1 MTSSIPKPIQSQERI
16 EIRNIVL
23 FIVMA
28 FGMFMAIL
36 DIQIVASSLAEVQA
50 GLAASSEE
58 ISWVQTSY
66 LIAEI
71 IMLPLSGFLGRL
83 LSTRVF
89 FTISAVGFTI
99 TSILCATAT
108 SINEMIIYRA
118 LQGFIGGGIIPTV
131 FVASYV
137 IFPPSKR
144 PIVVPIVGLVATL
157 APTIGPTVGGYL
169 CHLLSW
175 HWLFLVNVPFG
186 IIISILAWKLIDF
199 DKADPSLMAKFDWLG
214 LISMAVF
221 LGTLE
226 YVLEEGAGHDWLNDQ
241 LIRDLFILM
250 ILSATLFFWRAFT
263 AKEPIVD
270 LTAFSNFN
278 FSAASI
284 FSFSIGI
291 GLYGLTYLY
300 PVYLSQIRHYDSLMI
315 GETLF
320 LSGLVMLF
328 TAPLAGYLSARIDAR
343 LMMAI
348 GLLGFAIGTWMASSI
363 TDNWDFWQ
371 LFWPQVFRGFSI
383 MVCMVPVNNIALGTL
398 PPERMQNASG
408 LFNLTRNLGG
418 AVGLAIISTL
428 MTKRTDFHYERIAET
443 LNHANRQ
450 ATEMLSKLTLFLKTE
465 TFDSYTLALS
475 QLFGMVRVQAT
486 IMAFSDIFFIIT
498 IIFGILGFMTIFL
511 KKIPPL
517 TDDSPPSH

>member
-1 MTSSIPKPIQSQERI
+1 MTPSIPESTPSQEPI
-16 EIRNIVL
+16 KIRDMVI

-66 LIAEI
+66 LIAEV

-89 FTISAVGFTI
+89 FTISAVGFTM
-99 TSILCATAT
+99 TSLLCATAT
-108 SINEMIIYRA
+108 SIEEMIVYRA
-118 LQGFIGGGIIPTV
+118 LQGFIGGGIVPSV

-137 IFPPSKR
+137 LFPPSKR

-175 HWLFLVNVPFG
+175 HWLFLINVPFG
-186 IIISILAWKLIDF
+186 IIISVLAWKLIDF
-199 DKADPSLMAKFDWLG
+199 DKADLSLMKKFDWLG
-214 LISMAVF
+214 LISMALF

-226 YVLEEGAGHDWLNDQ
+226 YILEEGARNDWLNNN
-241 LIRDLFILM
+241 LILNLFIIM
-250 ILSATLFFWRAFT
+250 ILSASLFFWRAFT
-263 AKEPIVD
+263 VEEPIVD
-270 LTAFSNFN
+270 LSAFANFN
-278 FSAASI
+278 FSTAAI
-284 FSFSIGI
+284 FSFSLGI

-300 PVYLSQIRHYDSLMI
+300 PVYLSQIRHYDAMMI

-320 LSGLVMLF
+320 LSGFVMLL
-328 TAPLAGYLSARIDAR
+328 TAPLAGFLSAHIDER
-343 LMMAI
+343 LMIAI
-348 GLLGFAIGTWMASSI
+348 GLLGFALGTWLASSI
-363 TDNWDFWQ
+363 TDHWDFWE
-371 LFWPQVFRGFSI
+371 LFWPQVFRGFSV
-383 MVCMVPVNNIALGTL
+383 MLCMVPINNIALGTL

-428 MTKRTDFHYERIAET
+428 ITKRTNLHYERIAET
-443 LNHANRQ
+443 IQQGNNQ
-450 ATEMLSKLTLFLKTE
+450 ATEMLSSLTLYFKTT

-475 QLFGMVRVQAT
+475 QLSNMVHIQAM
-486 IMAFSDIFFIIT
+486 IIALGDIFFIIT
-498 IIFGILGFMTIFL
+498 IIFIILTFMTVFL

-517 TDDSPPSH
+517 TDKPPQH

>member
-1 MTSSIPKPIQSQERI
+1 MTSPLSEAKHSQERI
-16 EIRNIVL
+16 EIRTIVV
-23 FIVMA
+23 FIAMA

-36 DIQIVASSLAEVQA
+36 DIQIVSSSLAEIQA

-66 LIAEI
+66 LIAEV

-89 FTISAVGFTI
+89 FTISAIGFTL

-108 SINEMIIYRA
+108 SIEEMIVYRA
-118 LQGFIGGGIIPTV
+118 LQGFIGGGIIPSV
-131 FVASYV
+131 FVASY
-137 IFPPSKR
+137 ILFPPSKR
-144 PIVVPIVGLVATL
+144 PIVTPIVGLVATL

-169 CHLLSW
+169 CHISSW
-175 HWLFLVNVPFG
+175 HWLFLINVPCG

-199 DKADPSLMAKFDWLG
+199 DKANPSLMAKFDWLG

-221 LGTLE
+221 LGALE
-226 YVLEEGAGHDWLNDQ
+226 YILEEGARHDWFSDKLILNM
-241 LIRDLFILM
+241 FIIM
-250 ILSATLFFWRAFT
+250 VLSAALFFWRSLT

-270 LTAFSNFN
+270 LTAFANFN
-278 FSAASI
+278 FSTAAI
-284 FSFSIGI
+284 FSFMLGI

-300 PVYLSQIRHYDSLMI
+300 PVYLSQIRHYDALMI

-320 LSGLVMLF
+320 ISGFVMLL
-328 TAPLAGYLSARIDAR
+328 TAPLAGFLSARIDAR

-348 GLLGFAIGTWMASSI
+348 GLFGFALGTWLASSI
-363 TDNWDFWQ
+363 TDNWDFWE
-371 LFWPQVFRGFSI
+371 LFWPQVFRGASI
-383 MVCMVPVNNIALGTL
+383 MLCMVPVNNIALGTL

-428 MTKRTDFHYERIAET
+428 MTKRTDLHYGRIAET
-443 LNHANRQ
+443 LHHGNSQ
-450 ATEMLSKLTLFLKTE
+450 ATEMLSSLTIYFKTA
-465 TFDSYTLALS
+465 TFDSHMLALF
-475 QLFGMVRVQAT
+475 QLFNMARIQAMV
-486 IMAFSDIFFIIT
+486 MALSDIFLIIT
-498 IIFGILGFMTIFL
+498 IIFIVLTFMTVFL

-517 TDDSPPSH
+517 TDTPSGH

>member
-1 MTSSIPKPIQSQERI
+1 MISSVPKPIQSQERI
-16 EIRNIVL
+16 EIRNIVI

-50 GLAASSEE
+50 GLAASPEE

-66 LIAEI
+66 LIAEV

-89 FTISAVGFTI
+89 FTISAIGFTI

-108 SINEMIIYRA
+108 SIGEMIIYRA
-118 LQGFIGGGIIPTV
+118 LQGFIGGGIIPSV

-137 IFPPSKR
+137 LFPPSKR
-144 PIVVPIVGLVATL
+144 PIVTPIVGLVATL
-157 APTIGPTVGGYL
+157 APTIGPTIGGYL
-169 CHLLSW
+169 CHILSW
-175 HWLFLVNVPFG
+175 HWLFLINVPFG

-199 DKADPSLMAKFDWLG
+199 DKANPSLMAKFDWLG

-226 YVLEEGAGHDWLNDQ
+226 YVLEEGARHDWLNDL

-250 ILSATLFFWRAFT
+250 IFSAVLFFWRAFT

-284 FSFSIGI
+284 FSFSLGI

-300 PVYLSQIRHYDSLMI
+300 PIYLSQIRHYDALMI

-320 LSGLVMLF
+320 LSGFVMLL
-328 TAPLAGYLSARIDAR
+328 TVPLAGYLSARMDAR
-343 LMMAI
+343 LMIAI
-348 GLLGFAIGTWMASSI
+348 GLLGFAIGTWMARSI

-371 LFWPQVFRGFSI
+371 LFWPQVFRGASVMI
-383 MVCMVPVNNIALGTL
+383 CMVPVNNIALGTL

-428 MTKRTDFHYERIAET
+428 MTKRTDFHYERIGET
-443 LNHANRQ
+443 INHANRQ
-450 ATEMLSKLTLFLKTE
+450 ATEVLSKFTLFFKTE

-475 QLFGMVRVQAT
+475 QLFGMVRMQAM

-498 IIFGILGFMTIFL
+498 VVFGILTFMTIFL

-517 TDDSPPSH
+517 MDPPPNH

>member
-1 MTSSIPKPIQSQERI
+1 MTSPLSEAKHSQERI
-16 EIRNIVL
+16 EIRTIVV
-23 FIVMA
+23 FIAMA

-36 DIQIVASSLAEVQA
+36 DIQIVSSSLAEIQA

-66 LIAEI
+66 LIAEV

-89 FTISAVGFTI
+89 FTISAIGFTI

-108 SINEMIIYRA
+108 SIEEMIVYRA
-118 LQGFIGGGIIPTV
+118 LQGFIGGGIIPSV
-131 FVASYV
+131 FVASY
-137 IFPPSKR
+137 ILFPPSKR
-144 PIVVPIVGLVATL
+144 PIVTPIVGLVATL

-175 HWLFLVNVPFG
+175 HWLFLINVPCG

-199 DKADPSLMAKFDWLG
+199 DKADSSLMAKFDWLG

-221 LGTLE
+221 LGALE
-226 YVLEEGAGHDWLNDQ
+226 YILEEGARHDWFNDKLILNM
-241 LIRDLFILM
+241 FIIM
-250 ILSATLFFWRAFT
+250 VLSAALFFWRALT

-270 LTAFSNFN
+270 LTAFANFN
-278 FSAASI
+278 FSTAAI
-284 FSFSIGI
+284 FSFMLGI

-300 PVYLSQIRHYDSLMI
+300 PVYLSQIRHYDALMI

-320 LSGLVMLF
+320 LSGFVMLL
-328 TAPLAGYLSARIDAR
+328 TAPLAGFLSARIDER

-348 GLLGFAIGTWMASSI
+348 GLFGFAIGTWLASSI
-363 TDNWDFWQ
+363 TSNWDFWE
-371 LFWPQVFRGFSI
+371 LFWPQVFRGSSV
-383 MVCMVPVNNIALGTL
+383 MLCMVPVNNIALGTL

-428 MTKRTDFHYERIAET
+428 LTKRTDLHYERIAET
-443 LNHANRQ
+443 LQHGNRQ
-450 ATEMLSKLTLFLKTE
+450 AMEILSSLTAYFKTA
-465 TFDSYTLALS
+465 TFDSHTLALF
-475 QLFGMVRVQAT
+475 QLFNMARIQAM

-498 IIFGILGFMTIFL
+498 IIFSILTFMTVFL

-517 TDDSPPSH
+517 TGTPSSH

>member
-1 MTSSIPKPIQSQERI
+1 MTSPISKAKHSQERI
-16 EIRNIVL
+16 EIRKILV
-23 FIVMA
+23 FIAMA

-36 DIQIVASSLAEVQA
+36 DIQIVSSSLAEIQA

-66 LIAEI
+66 LIAEV

-89 FTISAVGFTI
+89 FSISAIGFTI

-108 SINEMIIYRA
+108 SIEQMIVYRA
-118 LQGFIGGGIIPTV
+118 LQGFIGGGIIPSV
-131 FVASYV
+131 FVASY
-137 IFPPSKR
+137 ILFPPSKR
-144 PIVVPIVGLVATL
+144 PIVIPIVGLVATL

-169 CHLLSW
+169 CHISSW
-175 HWLFLVNVPFG
+175 HWLFLINVPCG

-199 DKADPSLMAKFDWLG
+199 DKANPSLMAKFDWLG

-226 YVLEEGAGHDWLNDQ
+226 YILEEGARHDWFSDQ
-241 LIRDLFILM
+241 LILNLFIIM
-250 ILSATLFFWRAFT
+250 ILSAGIFFWRALT
-263 AKEPIVD
+263 AQEPIVD
-270 LTAFSNFN
+270 LTAFANFN
-278 FSAASI
+278 FSTAAI
-284 FSFSIGI
+284 FSFMLGI

-300 PVYLSQIRHYDSLMI
+300 PVYLSQIRHYDALMI

-320 LSGLVMLF
+320 LSGFVMLL
-328 TAPLAGYLSARIDAR
+328 TAPLAGFLSARIDER

-348 GLLGFAIGTWMASSI
+348 GLFGFALGTWLASSI
-363 TDNWDFWQ
+363 TDKWDFWE
-371 LFWPQVFRGFSI
+371 LFWPQVFRGASI
-383 MVCMVPVNNIALGTL
+383 MLCMVPVNNIALGTL

-428 MTKRTDFHYERIAET
+428 MTKRTDLHYGRIAET
-443 LNHANRQ
+443 LQQGNRQ
-450 ATEMLSKLTLFLKTE
+450 ATEILSSLTAYFKTA
-465 TFDSYTLALS
+465 TFDSHTLALF
-475 QLFGMVRVQAT
+475 QLFNMARIQAM

-498 IIFGILGFMTIFL
+498 IIFSVLTFMTVFL

-517 TDDSPPSH
+517 TDTPSGH

>member
-1 MTSSIPKPIQSQERI
+1 MTSPMPESTHSQERI
-16 EIRNIVL
+16 EPRKIVV
-23 FIVMA
+23 FIAMT

-36 DIQIVASSLAEVQA
+36 DIQIVSSSLAEIQA
-50 GLAASSEE
+50 GLSASSEE

-66 LIAEI
+66 LIAEV

-89 FTISAVGFTI
+89 FSISAIGFTI

-108 SINEMIIYRA
+108 SIEEMIIYRA
-118 LQGFIGGGIIPTV
+118 LQGFIGGGIIPSV

-137 IFPPSKR
+137 LFPPSKR
-144 PIVVPIVGLVATL
+144 PIVTPIVGLVATL

-169 CHLLSW
+169 CHLSSW
-175 HWLFLVNVPFG
+175 HWLFLINVPCG

-199 DKADPSLMAKFDWLG
+199 DKADPSLMKKFDWLG
-214 LISMAVF
+214 LISMATF

-226 YVLEEGAGHDWLNDQ
+226 YVLEEGARHDWLSDQ
-241 LIRDLFILM
+241 LIRDFFIIM
-250 ILSATLFFWRAFT
+250 ILAAALFFWRAFT

-270 LTAFSNFN
+270 LSTFSNFN

-284 FSFSIGI
+284 FSFALGI

-300 PVYLSQIRHYDSLMI
+300 PVYLSQIRHYDALMI

-320 LSGLVMLF
+320 LSGFVMLL
-328 TAPLAGYLSARIDAR
+328 TAPLAGFLSARMDAR

-348 GLLGFAIGTWMASSI
+348 GLLGFAIGTWMAISI

-371 LFWPQVFRGFSI
+371 LFWPQVFRGASV
-383 MVCMVPVNNIALGTL
+383 MLCMVPVNNIALGTL

-428 MTKRTDFHYERIAET
+428 ITKRSDLHYGRIAET
-443 LNHANRQ
+443 LQQGNSQ
-450 ATEMLSKLTLFLKTE
+450 ATEMLSSLTLYFKTA
-465 TFDSYTLALS
+465 TSDPHALALF
-475 QLFGMVRVQAT
+475 QLFNMARIQAM

-498 IIFGILGFMTIFL
+498 IIFSVLIFMTLFL

-517 TDDSPPSH
+517 TDTPSGH

>member
-1 MTSSIPKPIQSQERI
+1 MTSPMPEPTHSQERI
-16 EIRNIVL
+16 EIRKIVV
-23 FIVMA
+23 FIAMA

-36 DIQIVASSLAEVQA
+36 DIQIVSSSLAEIQA
-50 GLAASSEE
+50 GLSASSEE

-66 LIAEI
+66 LIAEV

-89 FTISAVGFTI
+89 FSISAIGFTI

-108 SINEMIIYRA
+108 SIEEMIVYRA
-118 LQGFIGGGIIPTV
+118 LQGFIGGGIIPSV

-137 IFPPSKR
+137 LFPPSKR
-144 PIVVPIVGLVATL
+144 PIVTPIVGLVATL

-169 CHLLSW
+169 CHLSSW
-175 HWLFLVNVPFG
+175 HWLFLINVPCG

-199 DKADPSLMAKFDWLG
+199 DKADPSLMKKFDWLG
-214 LISMAVF
+214 LISMATF

-226 YVLEEGAGHDWLNDQ
+226 YVLEEGARHDWLSDR
-241 LIRDLFILM
+241 LIRDFFIIM
-250 ILSATLFFWRAFT
+250 ILAAALFFWRAFT

-270 LTAFSNFN
+270 LSTFSNFN

-284 FSFSIGI
+284 FSFALGI

-300 PVYLSQIRHYDSLMI
+300 PVYLSQIRHYDALMI

-320 LSGLVMLF
+320 LSGFAMLL
-328 TAPLAGYLSARIDAR
+328 TAPLAGFLSARMDAR

-363 TDNWDFWQ
+363 TDNWDFSE
-371 LFWPQVFRGFSI
+371 LFWPQVFRGASV
-383 MVCMVPVNNIALGTL
+383 MLCMVPINNIALGTL

-428 MTKRTDFHYERIAET
+428 ITKRSDLHYGRIAET
-443 LNHANRQ
+443 LQQGNNQ
-450 ATEMLSKLTLFLKTE
+450 ATELLSSLTLYFKTA
-465 TFDSYTLALS
+465 TADPHALALF
-475 QLFGMVRVQAT
+475 QLFNMARIQAMV
-486 IMAFSDIFFIIT
+486 MAFSDIFFIIT
-498 IIFGILGFMTIFL
+498 IIFSVLTFMTVFL

-517 TDDSPPSH
+517 TDTPSGH